1 MLRRTHN
8 CGELREEHAGQDVTL
23 NGWVNSYRD
32 HGTGL
37 IFIDLRDREGLTQVV
52 FDRED
57 ASAELLGQ
65 ADKLRNEDCIA
76 VSGKVRLRDGGPNPK
91 LQTGKVEVVG
101 ATLEVLAKAENVP
114 FLPDDNAELPGE
126 ELRLKHRSID
136 LRRPA
141 MQKILRTRHRAAQV
155 TRNFF
160 DAEGFLDIETPL
172 LTKSTPEGARD
183 FVVPSRLQPGRWYA
197 LPQSPQLFK
206 QILMVAGCDR
216 YIQIARCFRDEDL
229 RADRQPDFTQ
239 VDLEM
244 SFVER
249 EDVLEIMERYAKH
262 LWKEVLGVELA
273 DFPRLTYADAMNRF
287 GSDRPD
293 TRFGLEIVDVSD
305 LCAKTDFKVFTGA
318 LEKPRGTVR
327 AFRVPKGAEKLT
339 RKITDGYSEW
349 IKTFGAGGVPTT
361 KWIGGKFEA
370 GVGKFIEPISG
381 ELAERLG
388 LEEGDQIFF
397 GADTTSVALRALGEL
412 RQKVAKDL
420 DLIPE
425 GAWSFLWVVDFPM
438 FEHDAE
444 TDRYYALHHPFTSP
458 APDHLERFMGLDKSD
473 IDAVEGT
480 LSSGYDMVCNGSELG
495 GGSIRIH
502 RRDVQKKVFGLIGLS
517 EEEAHAKFSFL
528 LDALGYGAPPHGGIA
543 FGLDRL
549 VMHLVGSSNI
559 RDVIAFPKTQT
570 GSDLMCDAP
579 SEIDEAQMEELFVAS
594 TAEKEEPAAS

>member
-197 LPQSPQLFK
+197 LPHSPQLFK

-293 TRFGLEIVDVSD
+293 TRFGL
-305 LCAKTDFKVFTGA
+305 
-318 LEKPRGTVR
+318 
-327 AFRVPKGAEKLT
+327 FR
-339 RKITDGYSEW
+339 
-349 IKTFGAGGVPTT
+349 
-361 KWIGGKFEA
+361 
-370 GVGKFIEPISG
+370 
-381 ELAERLG
+381 
-388 LEEGDQIFF
+388 
-397 GADTTSVALRALGEL
+397 
-412 RQKVAKDL
+412 
-420 DLIPE
+420 
-425 GAWSFLWVVDFPM
+425 M
-438 FEHDAE
+438 
-444 TDRYYALHHPFTSP
+444 
-458 APDHLERFMGLDKSD
+458 
-473 IDAVEGT
+473 
-480 LSSGYDMVCNGSELG
+480 
-495 GGSIRIH
+495 
-502 RRDVQKKVFGLIGLS
+502 
-517 EEEAHAKFSFL
+517 
-528 LDALGYGAPPHGGIA
+528 
-543 FGLDRL
+543 
-549 VMHLVGSSNI
+549 
-559 RDVIAFPKTQT
+559 
-570 GSDLMCDAP
+570 
-579 SEIDEAQMEELFVAS
+579 
-594 TAEKEEPAAS
+594 